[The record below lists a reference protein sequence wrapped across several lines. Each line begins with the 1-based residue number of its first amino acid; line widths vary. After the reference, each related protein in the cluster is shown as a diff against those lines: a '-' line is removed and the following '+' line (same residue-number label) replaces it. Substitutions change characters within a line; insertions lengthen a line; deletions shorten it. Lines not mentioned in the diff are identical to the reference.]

1 MNLKENMVYCQERV
15 NNYLKAYLDN
25 LPEVAPKLRD
35 AMAYGVLLGGKRVR
49 PFLVYNVAKS
59 LGIDYDLADAP
70 AAAIE
75 CIHAYSLIHD
85 DLPAMD
91 DDSLRR
97 GHPTCHVKFGE
108 ATAILAGDALQTMAF
123 EILGT
128 AAEKFAARG
137 LTANLVEM
145 YKVLARGSGYAG
157 MCGGQE
163 LDLEAEGLL
172 VSQEALEKVHRHKT
186 GALIESAVDLG
197 LLLNPT
203 LPQGTKEAYAS
214 YARGIGLAFQVWDDV
229 LHGESYYMVEIKS
242 IKRILDLIAHKEYRV
257 LCFVDEVL
265 RGTNTVER
273 IAASSQILKSLNS
286 ENSMCFVATHDIELT
301 SLLEDRYE
309 NYHFREEVTDGDVT
323 FSYQLLPGKATPSN
337 WHLG

>member
-128 AAEKFAARG
+128 AAEKFVARG

-229 LHGESYYMVEIKS
+229 LDIISDTETLGKPQGSDEAEEKS
-242 IKRILDLIAHKEYRV
+242 TYPRLMGLEAAKKYALDLANKAKDSLKATAHDTQV
-257 LCFVDEVL
+257 LCDFADFIVSRD
-265 RGTNTVER
+265 
-273 IAASSQILKSLNS
+273 
-286 ENSMCFVATHDIELT
+286 H
-301 SLLEDRYE
+301 
-309 NYHFREEVTDGDVT
+309 
-323 FSYQLLPGKATPSN
+323 
-337 WHLG
+337 

>member
-59 LGIDYDLADAP
+59 LGVDYDLADAP

-123 EILGT
+123 EILGN
-128 AAEKFAARG
+128 AEEKFAARG

-229 LHGESYYMVEIKS
+229 LDIISDTETLGKPQGSDEAEEKS
-242 IKRILDLIAHKEYRV
+242 TYPRLMGLEAAKKYALDLANKAKDSLKATAHDTQV
-257 LCFVDEVL
+257 LCDFADFIVSRD
-265 RGTNTVER
+265 
-273 IAASSQILKSLNS
+273 
-286 ENSMCFVATHDIELT
+286 H
-301 SLLEDRYE
+301 
-309 NYHFREEVTDGDVT
+309 
-323 FSYQLLPGKATPSN
+323 
-337 WHLG
+337 

>member
-172 VSQEALEKVHRHKT
+172 VSQKALEKVHRLKT

-229 LHGESYYMVEIKS
+229 LDIISDTETLGKPQGSDEAEEKS
-242 IKRILDLIAHKEYRV
+242 TYPRLMGLEVAKKYALDLANKAKDSLKATAHDTQV
-257 LCFVDEVL
+257 LCDFADFIVSRD
-265 RGTNTVER
+265 
-273 IAASSQILKSLNS
+273 
-286 ENSMCFVATHDIELT
+286 H
-301 SLLEDRYE
+301 
-309 NYHFREEVTDGDVT
+309 
-323 FSYQLLPGKATPSN
+323 
-337 WHLG
+337 

>member
-1 MNLKENMVYCQERV
+1 
-15 NNYLKAYLDN
+15 
-25 LPEVAPKLRD
+25 
-35 AMAYGVLLGGKRVR
+35 
-49 PFLVYNVAKS
+49 
-59 LGIDYDLADAP
+59 
-70 AAAIE
+70 
-75 CIHAYSLIHD
+75 
-85 DLPAMD
+85 MD

-229 LHGESYYMVEIKS
+229 LDIISDTETLGKPQGSDEAEEKS
-242 IKRILDLIAHKEYRV
+242 TYPRLMGLEVAKKYALDLANKAKDSLKATAHDTQV
-257 LCFVDEVL
+257 LCDFADFIVSRD
-265 RGTNTVER
+265 
-273 IAASSQILKSLNS
+273 
-286 ENSMCFVATHDIELT
+286 H
-301 SLLEDRYE
+301 
-309 NYHFREEVTDGDVT
+309 
-323 FSYQLLPGKATPSN
+323 
-337 WHLG
+337 

>member
-203 LPQGTKEAYAS
+203 LSQGTKEAYAS

-229 LHGESYYMVEIKS
+229 LDIISDTETLGKPQGSDEAEEKS
-242 IKRILDLIAHKEYRV
+242 TYPRLMGLEAAKKYALDLANKAKDSLKATAHDTQV
-257 LCFVDEVL
+257 LCDFADFIVSRD
-265 RGTNTVER
+265 
-273 IAASSQILKSLNS
+273 
-286 ENSMCFVATHDIELT
+286 H
-301 SLLEDRYE
+301 
-309 NYHFREEVTDGDVT
+309 
-323 FSYQLLPGKATPSN
+323 
-337 WHLG
+337 

>member
-108 ATAILAGDALQTMAF
+108 ATAILSGDALQTMAF

-229 LHGESYYMVEIKS
+229 LDIISDTETLGKPQGSDEAEEKS
-242 IKRILDLIAHKEYRV
+242 TYPRLMGLEAAKKYALDLANKAKDSLKATAHDTQV
-257 LCFVDEVL
+257 LCDFADFIVSRD
-265 RGTNTVER
+265 
-273 IAASSQILKSLNS
+273 
-286 ENSMCFVATHDIELT
+286 H
-301 SLLEDRYE
+301 
-309 NYHFREEVTDGDVT
+309 
-323 FSYQLLPGKATPSN
+323 
-337 WHLG
+337 

>member
-15 NNYLKAYLDN
+15 NNYFKAYLDN

-145 YKVLARGSGYAG
+145 YRVLARGSGYAG

-229 LHGESYYMVEIKS
+229 LDIISDTETLGKPQGSDEAEEKS
-242 IKRILDLIAHKEYRV
+242 TYPRLMGLEAAKKYALDLANKAKDSLKATAHDTQV
-257 LCFVDEVL
+257 LCDFADFIVSRD
-265 RGTNTVER
+265 
-273 IAASSQILKSLNS
+273 
-286 ENSMCFVATHDIELT
+286 H
-301 SLLEDRYE
+301 
-309 NYHFREEVTDGDVT
+309 
-323 FSYQLLPGKATPSN
+323 
-337 WHLG
+337 